1 MTTDPAK
8 TSVEQIE
15 AMIANPTNRDLKGRV
30 RENTGYVRPR
40 NAATI
45 ILVDGPSNDPK
56 VLMGKRNKALKFMP
70 GALVFPGGSIDRNDG
85 SVPAHD
91 VLSRQTDK
99 RLQSNMRGKST
110 SRGARALAIAAI
122 RETAEESG
130 LLLGKPGEFT
140 YPHIDW
146 EPFRQR
152 KIVPSLCDIRLFA
165 RAVTPPDL
173 ARRFDTWFFVV
184 RKSAVGHI
192 PEGGFAPSG
201 ELEELQWIRPQNA
214 ITHNTR
220 EITRIMLVEL
230 LNRLR
235 DDPELADDY
244 PAPYYHATRGNF
256 QRSII

>member
-8 TSVEQIE
+8 ISIDQIE
-15 AMIANPTNRDLKGRV
+15 AMIANPTKRDLKGRV
-30 RENTGYVRPR
+30 RENTGYVKPR

-45 ILVDGPSNDPK
+45 ILVDGPPDDPK

-85 SVPAHD
+85 SVPSND
-91 VLSRQTDK
+91 SLSPQTDV

-110 SRGARALAIAAI
+110 TRGARALAIAAI

-130 LLLGKPGEFT
+130 LLLGEAGKFNYSHP
-140 YPHIDW
+140 DW
-146 EPFRQR
+146 ELFQQNN
-152 KIVPSLCDIRLFA
+152 IVPSLSGIRLFA

-184 RKSAVGHI
+184 RKSAIAHT
-192 PEGGFAPSG
+192 PKGGFAPSG
-201 ELEELQWIRPQNA
+201 ELEELQWISPHKA
-214 ITHNTR
+214 VSENTR

-235 DDPELADDY
+235 EDPDLSDDY
-244 PAPYYHATRGNF
+244 PSPYYHAIRGKF
-256 QRSII
+256 QRSVI